1 MKVLELKGYQSL
13 RAFQAY
19 NALMLGLKMLPDYVG
34 ESYESF
40 YTRLT
45 DMSPEDQEKL
55 IREAAFFVELRK
67 EEIEA
72 LASFCTDKNGIAYT
86 KHNIANLNPQ
96 ELIECI
102 VAVCVEMSKFK
113 IDLVSEDEKKKY
125 SNSQST

>member
-1 MKVLELKGYQSL
+1 MKVLEIKGYQSL

-19 NALMLGLKMLPDYVG
+19 NTLMLGLKMLPAYMT

-45 DMSPEDQEKL
+45 ELPFDLQERM

-67 EEIEA
+67 EEVEA
-72 LASFCTDKNGIAYT
+72 LVCFCTDKNGIPYSAL
-86 KHNIANLNPQ
+86 NMSNLGPK
-96 ELIECI
+96 ELIEAI
-102 VAVCVEMSKFK
+102 VCVCTEISKFK

-125 SNSQST
+125 RSSLST

>member
-1 MKVLELKGYQSL
+1 MKVLEIKGYSSL

-19 NALMLGLKMLPDYVG
+19 NTLMLGLKMLPAYVS

-45 DMSPEDQEKL
+45 DMPLADQEKM

-72 LASFCTDKNGIAYT
+72 IVCFCTDPNGVPYSAI
-86 KHNIANLNPQ
+86 NVGNLNPKQ
-96 ELIECI
+96 LIEAI
-102 VAVCVEMSKFK
+102 VSVCVELSKFK

-125 SNSQST
+125 RNSQSI